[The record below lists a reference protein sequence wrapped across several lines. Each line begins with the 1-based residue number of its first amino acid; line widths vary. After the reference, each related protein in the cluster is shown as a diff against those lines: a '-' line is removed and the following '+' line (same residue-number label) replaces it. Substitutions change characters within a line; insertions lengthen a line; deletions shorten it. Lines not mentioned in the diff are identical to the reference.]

1 MKQLREEIGSFT
13 ADNLFYDASFPI
25 QTAAVKLAAGKGV
38 LLRGT
43 AIGKNDAGEYEM
55 ASPTILATA
64 ILTDDVE
71 TGETTGTAIVAEVYV
86 SGSFNS
92 NALIVDGD
100 IINHAAELRKNG
112 IYIKAV
118 L

>member
-1 MKQLREEIGSFT
+1 MKKLREEIGSFT

-38 LLRGT
+38 VLRGT
-43 AIGKNDAGEYEM
+43 VVGKNATDEFEM
-55 ASPTILATA
+55 ASATIEANA
-64 ILTDDVE
+64 ILTDDVD
-71 TGETTGTAIVAEVYV
+71 TGTEEGTAIVAETYV

-100 IINHAAELRKNG
+100 IADHAAELRKNG
-112 IYIKAV
+112 IYIKTV